1 MGHDAATNPAAPP
14 PSRLLQHLI
23 QEAGTAQD
31 QQVWARA
38 VCLAAAHQAR
48 AGMLDE
54 APASLGLVREAYGP
68 GVNPET
74 ACWLILSEGILQWCL
89 FDASHGYARMR
100 GAHALAMSMGADSAA
115 SCAAWMALLEFN
127 ASQYDRMAL
136 HLTEVFEHARSDD
149 HLARARAALVIATAY
164 HYAGDFTAARPWY
177 EETRLHAV
185 AVGDENTWGAMLH
198 NMATFRLANVRFDDA
213 FGELNTTELDRA
225 SIEAQGSATYD
236 FATHNTVHPSMRY
249 LMLGQLY
256 VSERKYGLALEQ
268 FQLVDIP
275 AFNHNNTEALVKTD
289 SAWCMHAL
297 GETAQSLALAAEALR
312 CMDRLVDTDDQAY
325 VNARLAAIFR
335 ATPGHEALASRLQS
349 SAQQAREA
357 HMKTRA
363 NMILSLASI
372 RARPILHKEKRP
384 D

>member
-54 APASLGLVREAYGP
+54 APVSLGLVREAYGP

-149 HLARARAALVIATAY
+149 HLARARAALVIATS
-164 HYAGDFTAARPWY
+164 HHVAGNDVDARRWY
-177 EETRLHAV
+177 QRCRNLSSI
-185 AVGDENTWGAMLH
+185 VGDEATTGAIFH
-198 NMATFRLANVRFDDA
+198 NMASCHLANLRLQAAFAPLEDKALDQVRQ
-213 FGELNTTELDRA
+213 EV
-225 SIEAQGSATYD
+225 S
-236 FATHNTVHPSMRY
+236 NTVTFDLITR
-249 LMLGQLY
+249 
-256 VSERKYGLALEQ
+256 
-268 FQLVDIP
+268 
-275 AFNHNNTEALVKTD
+275 NNTQRVWRELVQARMALLAQDYPAAREYFRIVLASGLPEPYATACTAVD
-289 SAWCMHAL
+289 VAWCDVQLDPGSIGVTWPAIQTRYATFPGNL
-297 GETAQSLALAAEALR
+297 
-312 CMDRLVDTDDQAY
+312 DPDDQACIEMRMAAMAAMAGADEEHAAHLSK
-325 VNARLAAIFR
+325 ARD
-335 ATPGHEALASRLQS
+335 
-349 SAQQAREA
+349 AQIA
-357 HMKTRA
+357 HRQFCEEMNRRMA
-363 NMILSLASI
+363 VFG
-372 RARPILHKEKRP
+372 
-384 D
+384 